1 MFHSW
6 TLQTCFKNLVVATG
20 HVKLSQK
27 SWKKNI
33 FIWWELDS
41 TTTIFKFPLIIVV
54 EYVSL
59 YFYFKQKSLFL
70 RIYNV
75 SIILF
80 PKVDYNLLY
89 FALFVGP
96 CFWHWCSYDK
106 WTQKCTHGLQV
117 VFCNCLVRSY
127 TPKF

>member
-1 MFHSW
+1 MFHRW
-6 TLQTCFKNLVVATG
+6 TLQTYFKNLVVATG

-27 SWKKNI
+27 SWKKIIHLVGAGFN
-33 FIWWELDS
+33 
-41 TTTIFKFPLIIVV
+41 TKIFKFPLVIML

-70 RIYNV
+70 RVYNA

-89 FALFVGP
+89 FAFFVGS
-96 CFWHWCSYDK
+96 CFWHWCSYDT
-106 WTQKCTHGLQV
+106 WTQKCIHRLQV

-127 TPKF
+127 IPKI